1 MSYIW
6 GKSMISQIVMKLEL
20 YFSELKKYGF
30 SNLQMQDTKS
40 LQETDHE
47 TISKS
52 DGDHPKYQLDV
63 KLALFI
69 PLLLSA

>member
-47 TISKS
+47 AISKS